1 MTNSRFMDI
10 DQYEENMVQDLLLNK
25 IKDLTNSEEILQ
37 IKFKNIA

>member
-25 IKDLTNSEEILQ
+25 IKDLTNSEEIL
-37 IKFKNIA
+37 